1 MADIGKV
8 TPGSPVI
15 PPVPQDRRID
25 ESEKEDLER
34 KRRRQ
39 RKDEADENESEH
51 DDDGKGKD
59 EGGIDVYV

>member
-25 ESEKEDLER
+25 DQEKQEQER
-34 KRRRQ
+34 RERRQ
-39 RKDEADENESEH
+39 DEMSEQKSPDKN
-51 DDDGKGKD
+51 DDKGKGED
-59 EGGIDVYV
+59 GIDVYV